1 MTDRDMTAPVTR
13 GELHEALETW
23 GGALEARINARNE
36 PRFAAIDRRFEAI
49 DARFAAMQERMDAR
63 FDELRALIMTTATM
77 LIDRM
82 NAMWD
87 PVRDLP
93 GRVAKIEDAQLPER
107 VTKLEAR
114 VFAKRRASKT
124 TRRRAK

>member
-23 GGALEARINARNE
+23 GGAIEARAEAR
-36 PRFAAIDRRFEAI
+36 FKAIDQRFEAV
-49 DARFAAMQERMDAR
+49 DRRFAAMQERMDAR

-87 PVRDLP
+87 PIRDLP
-93 GRVAKIEDAQLPER
+93 TRVSTIEDAKLPER

-114 VFAKRRASKT
+114 VFAKRRASKS